1 MSTDAI
7 AVIGLSVRAPDAGD
21 ADEFWRNLLA
31 GRNSI
36 HRLSEEQLL
45 AAGEDPALIK
55 DPHYIA
61 ARPLLDDVG
70 GFDHTYFGISPR
82 ESELRNPQHRL
93 FLELCS
99 TALQHAGYEPSRYDG
114 EIGVYGGCASDTYV
128 DDHIRADPELL
139 AQVGDMVALVSNNID
154 YLATYT
160 SYRLGLDGPS
170 LNVRTA
176 CSTSLV
182 ATHLACQALRL
193 GDCDIALAGGVEIE
207 TPYGRGYRHVA
218 GGIDS
223 ADGYCRPLDSEASGT
238 VFGSGG
244 GVVVL
249 KRLADAL
256 ADGDP
261 VHAVI
266 RGSAVNNDGAARPGF
281 TAPSSEG
288 QSRVIAEALAV
299 AGVAPDTVSYV
310 ELHGTGTQ
318 MGDPVE
324 VHGLHQAMLAVA
336 DSELRTGSCAIGS
349 VKSNLGHLGPAS
361 GIVGL
366 IKTVLALHHE
376 SIPPTI
382 NVRTPNPQ
390 LRLEETPFEV
400 ADTVLPWPRTAGA
413 PRRAGV
419 SSFGFGGTNA
429 HVVLEE
435 APSPAPQ
442 PERPERTELLVWS
455 GTDREAAGAVRA
467 RLATSLA
474 ALPDGAAADVA
485 LTAQTGRRALP
496 VRAAL
501 TFTRPAEAARLLAD
515 PDTAPT
521 ALSDGTPRR
530 PVFALPGQGSQHP
543 RAAAGLAAELPDF
556 DTRVRECLG
565 MFSDA
570 LGTDLIRMWQEE
582 SDPAAVARTVHA
594 QPLLFSVEFALAR
607 SLGVLGVEPAA
618 LVGHSVGEVVA
629 ATLAGVLPLADAV
642 RFVARRAELMQG
654 MPPGRMLAV
663 AAGEDVVR
671 ELLVPG
677 VAVSAVNGP
686 GQVVVG
692 GPAESVAA
700 FREILAG
707 RGVQGRLLSTSHAFH
722 TPMMAP
728 AVAELTDLLAGCAL
742 RAPEIPVLSAATG
755 RPLTDAQATSPRFW
769 AEQLVQPVL
778 FGHALDTLAGEEPAR
793 ILEVGPGQA
802 LSSLIRRHPGLR
814 DAGHRAVGCLPRPAD
829 AADGDRTAFLTALA
843 HAWCDGA
850 DVEWEALPRPK
861 DAHRVVLPGYPYR
874 RREFWLPYAAGGRPA
889 AAPSAAGD
897 AREDARDVVPEQA
910 PREAVPEEPAR
921 EAPAPG
927 RPVLALPGWRPDR
940 HVPAAARR
948 TPGSRGHALVLTPEE
963 PDAARELLTAVQL
976 AGYRA
981 VPVAEGDTYEAAD
994 YRGTLRRGHP
1004 EDVTAYLDHLAQHS
1018 VDVRLLVHGRA
1029 FAEPHPDTSGPAGGT
1044 SRTALD
1050 ASLWSLVELFQAA
1063 AGRRDQDNRPLPL
1076 AVLTRSAV
1084 DVTGGE
1090 PLSPARAAACA
1101 LARSAALETG
1111 AGQVR
1116 LIDVGH
1122 VPAAVLATELA
1133 APATADAAVALRGA
1147 RRWLPDRTEYPADGP
1162 VGTLLEE
1169 RGVYLV
1175 TGGLGALGLAVARAL
1190 AHTGLRP
1197 RLALLG
1203 RGADRP
1209 ERRERIASTVAALE
1223 AAGAEVTLHAA
1234 DVCDAAAMRGV
1245 FDALRARY
1253 GAVHGVLHTAGVA
1266 GGGLLRTRSRA
1277 DMEAVLAAKVTGTLV
1292 LRELVA
1298 TTPGVRFLTLFSSRA
1313 ALNGLLGSA
1322 DYAAAN
1328 AFMDAVAIGTPPG
1341 APVTVSVNWPAW
1353 HGIGMAGTT
1362 PDHPAPDGGTHW
1374 RTVVAP
1380 DDWLV
1385 AEHRLQGRALL
1396 PGAAYFDLLVRAVR
1410 EAGGADDLDP
1420 VVIEDLMLSEPLF
1433 VAEPTDLTV
1442 TLTET
1447 AEGAWQA
1454 TVLAATGGAAP
1465 TTHARARVRVDRAL
1479 TADRPGTDPATLGA
1493 GWPAVTPGAPEGATT
1508 EFVFGERFGCVRA
1521 AHRETEVTVGRLE
1534 LAAEHLADLDTHP
1547 VHPVLLDR
1555 SLALNLPA
1563 GDFVPFTCRRAVVY
1577 GELPGRLTARMVRRP
1592 ERAGRSTVDAELY
1605 DDLGRAVVV
1614 VSGYTK
1620 IALTGE
1626 TPAPAVRGVPSPEE
1640 PPIGLTSGITLDEGI
1655 DALMRLLTEHV
1666 PAQVAVVPAEEWTPV
1681 APDDR
1686 GAPVEEAHGIRA
1698 TAPEAVVVRP
1708 ESPVEAEP
1716 APRPPAPEPDDA
1728 VSAVVRLLGETLGAG
1743 EIKPDDDFFALGGDS
1758 LTAVQLASR
1767 LQDRFGVAV
1776 SVADLFDAPTPA
1788 ALAEVVVTRRQ
1799 EAGA

>member
-7 AVIGLSVRAPDAGD
+7 AVIGLSVRAPDAAD

-36 HRLSEEQLL
+36 HRLSDDQLL
-45 AAGEDPALIK
+45 AAGEDPELIK
-55 DPHYIA
+55 DPHYIP

-70 GFDHTYFGISPR
+70 GFDNTFFGISPR

-128 DDHIRADPELL
+128 DDHIRADPELI

-193 GDCDIALAGGVEIE
+193 GDCDMALAGGVEIE

-261 VHAVI
+261 VYAVI

-299 AGVAPDTVSYV
+299 ADVDPDTVSYV

-336 DSELRTGSCAIGS
+336 TGDLRPGSCAIGS

-366 IKTVLALHHE
+366 IKTVLALHRE

-382 NVRTPNPQ
+382 NVRVPNPQ
-390 LRLEETPFEV
+390 LRLEQTPFKI
-400 ADTVLPWPRTAGA
+400 ADAVLPWPRTAGA

-435 APSPAPQ
+435 APNPAPV

-455 GTDREAAGAVRA
+455 GTDREAEGAVRA

-474 ALPDGAAADVA
+474 ALPDTAAADVA

-496 VRAAL
+496 ARAAL
-501 TFTRPAEAARLLAD
+501 AFTRPAEAARLLAD

-521 ALSDGTPRR
+521 AMSDGTRR
-530 PVFALPGQGSQHP
+530 RLVFALPGQGSQHP
-543 RAAAGLAAELPDF
+543 RAAAGLAAHLPDF
-556 DTRVRECLG
+556 DARVRECLAL
-565 MFSDA
+565 FSDA
-570 LGTDLIRMWQEE
+570 LGTDLTKMWQEE
-582 SDPAAVARTVHA
+582 TDPAAVARTVHA

-607 SLGVLGVEPAA
+607 SLGLLGVEPAA

-629 ATLAGVLPLADAV
+629 ATLAGVVPLADAV

-663 AAGEDVVR
+663 AAAEDLVR
-671 ELLVPG
+671 DLLVPE

-692 GPAESVAA
+692 GPAEAVEA

-742 RAPEIPVLSAATG
+742 RAPEIPVISAATG
-755 RPLTDAQATSPRFW
+755 RPLDDAQATSPRFW
-769 AEQLVQPVL
+769 AEQLVEPVL
-778 FGHALDTLAGEEPAR
+778 FGHALDTLAGQDPAR
-793 ILEVGPGQA
+793 VLEVGPGQA

-814 DAGHRAVGCLPRPAD
+814 DAGHRAVGCLPRPRD
-829 AADGDRTAFLTALA
+829 AADGDWPAFLEALA

-850 DVEWEALPRPK
+850 DVEWEALPRPR
-861 DAHRVVLPGYPYR
+861 DTRRVALPAYPYR

-889 AAPSAAGD
+889 PAVGGPATPTA
-897 AREDARDVVPEQA
+897 EDAR
-910 PREAVPEEPAR
+910 RAVPEPPRQDSTAPGPR
-921 EAPAPG
+921 DSTAPA

-948 TPGSRGHALVLTPEE
+948 TPGSRGHAVVLTPAD

-976 AGYRA
+976 AGYRTL
-981 VPVAEGDTYEAAD
+981 PVAEGGAYEAAD
-994 YRGTLRRGHP
+994 YRGTVRRGHP
-1004 EDVTAYLDHLAQHS
+1004 DDVTAYLDHLARRG

-1029 FAEPHPDTSGPAGGT
+1029 FAEPLPDVPE
-1044 SRTALD
+1044 ALHE
-1050 ASLWSLVELFQAA
+1050 ALWSLVELFQAG
-1063 AGRRDQDNRPLPL
+1063 AGRRDADNRPLPL
-1076 AVLTRSAV
+1076 AVVIRSAV
-1084 DVTGGE
+1084 DVTGAEG
-1090 PLSPARAAACA
+1090 LSPAHAAACA
-1101 LARSAALETG
+1101 LARSAALEAG

-1116 LIDVGH
+1116 LIDVGN
-1122 VPAAVLATELA
+1122 VPTAVLAAELA
-1133 APATADAAVALRGA
+1133 APASPDAAVALRGA
-1147 RRWLPDRTEYPADGP
+1147 RRWLPDRTEYTADGP

-1169 RGVYLV
+1169 RGVYVV
-1175 TGGLGALGLAVARAL
+1175 TGGLGAIGLAVAQAL

-1203 RGADRP
+1203 RRADRP
-1209 ERRERIASTVAALE
+1209 EEYERIAPALAAME

-1234 DVCDAAAMRGV
+1234 DVCDAEAVRGV
-1245 FDALRARY
+1245 FDRLRARH

-1292 LRELVA
+1292 LREIVA
-1298 TTPGVRFLTLFSSRA
+1298 DTPGVRFLTLFSSRA

-1322 DYAAAN
+1322 DYAAGN
-1328 AFMDAVAIGTPPG
+1328 AFMDAVALGAPPG

-1353 HGIGMAGTT
+1353 HGVGMAGTA
-1362 PDHPAPDGGTHW
+1362 PDHPAEDDAAHW
-1374 RTVVAP
+1374 STVLAP
-1380 DDWLV
+1380 GDWLV

-1410 EAGGADDLDP
+1410 EVGGADDLDP

-1433 VAEPTDLTV
+1433 VPEPTEVTV
-1442 TLTET
+1442 TLAET
-1447 AEGAWQA
+1447 AEGDWQA
-1454 TVLAATGGAAP
+1454 TVRAAAGGAPA
-1465 TTHARARVRVDRAL
+1465 TVHARARVRVDRSL
-1479 TADRPGTDPATLGA
+1479 TADRPTVDAAALGR
-1493 GWPAVTPGAPEGATT
+1493 GWPAVTPGAPEGAAT

-1521 AHRETEVTVGRLE
+1521 AFRETDVTVGRLE
-1534 LAAEHLADLDTHP
+1534 LAPEHLADLDTHP

-1555 SLALNLPA
+1555 ALALNLPA
-1563 GDFVPFTCRRAVVY
+1563 GDFVPFTCRRAVVH
-1577 GELPGRLTARMVRRP
+1577 GEVPGQVTARMVRRP
-1592 ERAGRSTVDAELY
+1592 ERTGRSTVDAELY
-1605 DDLGRAVVV
+1605 DDLGRAVVT

-1620 IALTGE
+1620 IALGGE
-1626 TPAPAVRGVPSPEE
+1626 SAVARAERAAPQE
-1640 PPIGLTSGITLDEGI
+1640 PPIGLTSGITPDEGI

-1666 PAQVAVVPAEEWTPV
+1666 PAQVAVVPAEEWAPAPPV
-1681 APDDR
+1681 RETVAAAP
-1686 GAPVEEAHGIRA
+1686 
-1698 TAPEAVVVRP
+1698 VRP
-1708 ESPVEAEP
+1708 EQPAVREEVRAPGEP
-1716 APRPPAPEPDDA
+1716 RPAPEPDDPGPA
-1728 VSAVVRLLGETLGAG
+1728 PDDPGSDDPVSAVVRLLGETLGAG

-1767 LQDRFGVAV
+1767 LQDRFRVSV

-1788 ALAEVVVTRRQ
+1788 ALAEVVVARQ
-1799 EAGA
+1799 REAGA

>member
-1 MSTDAI
+1 MSSDAI
-7 AVIGLSVRAPDAGD
+7 AVIGLSVRVPDAAD

-36 HRLSEEQLL
+36 HRLSDEQLL
-45 AAGEDPALIK
+45 AAGEDPELLK
-55 DPHYIA
+55 DPHYIP

-70 GFDHTYFGISPR
+70 GFDNTFFGISPR

-99 TALQHAGYEPSRYDG
+99 TALQHAGYEPSRYEG
-114 EIGVYGGCASDTYV
+114 GIGVYGGCASDTYV

-160 SYRLGLDGPS
+160 SYRLGLNGPS

-249 KRLADAL
+249 KRLADAI

-261 VHAVI
+261 VYAVI
-266 RGSAVNNDGAARPGF
+266 KGSAINNDGAERPGF

-288 QSRVIAEALAV
+288 QSRAIAEALAV
-299 AGVAPDTVSYV
+299 ADVDPDTVSYV

-324 VHGLHQAMLAVA
+324 IDGLHQAMLAVA
-336 DSELRTGSCAIGS
+336 SGELRPGACAIGS

-361 GIVGL
+361 GIVGM

-390 LRLEETPFEV
+390 LRLEQTPFRV
-400 ADTVLPWPRTAGA
+400 ADAVLPWPRTAGA

-435 APSPAPQ
+435 APDPVPAPA
-442 PERPERTELLVWS
+442 RPERTELLVWS
-455 GTDREAAGAVRA
+455 GTDQEAEGQVRA
-467 RLATSLA
+467 RLAEFLG
-474 ALPDGAAADVA
+474 ALPDEAAADVA
-485 LTAQTGRRALP
+485 FTSQTGRRALP
-496 VRAAL
+496 ARAAL
-501 TFTRPAEAARLLAD
+501 TFSRPAEAARLLAD
-515 PDTAPT
+515 PGAAPT
-521 ALSDGTPRR
+521 ALSDGTRR
-530 PVFALPGQGSQHP
+530 RLVFALPGQGSQHP
-543 RAAAGLAAELPDF
+543 RAAVGLAAQLPEF
-556 DTRVRECLG
+556 DSRVRECLSL
-565 MFSDA
+565 FSDA
-570 LGTDLIRMWQEE
+570 LEIDMLKVWQEE
-582 SDPAAVARTVHA
+582 SDPEAVARTVHA
-594 QPLLFSVEFALAR
+594 QPLLFCVEYALAR
-607 SLGVLGVEPAA
+607 TLGAAGLQPAA
-618 LVGHSVGEVVA
+618 LIGHSVGEVVA
-629 ATLAGVLPLADAV
+629 ATLAGVMPLADAV
-642 RFVARRAELMQG
+642 RFVARRAELMQS

-663 AAGEDVVR
+663 AAPEDLVR
-671 ELLVPG
+671 ELLVPE

-686 GQVVVG
+686 RQVVVG
-692 GPAESVAA
+692 GPAEAVEAL
-700 FREILAG
+700 REVLAG

-728 AVAELTDLLAGCAL
+728 AVAELTGLLAGCTL
-742 RAPEIPVLSAATG
+742 RVPEIPVISAATG
-755 RPLTDAQATSPRFW
+755 RPLDPAQATSPRFW
-769 AEQLVQPVL
+769 AEQLVEPVL
-778 FGHALDTLAGEEPAR
+778 FGHALDTLAGQEPAR

-802 LSSLIRRHPGLR
+802 LSSLIRRHPGMR
-814 DAGHRAVGCLPRPAD
+814 DAGHRAVGCLPRAGEPAG
-829 AADGDRTAFLTALA
+829 AEADWPTLLAALA

-850 DVEWEALPRPK
+850 DVDWEALPRPQGT
-861 DAHRVVLPGYPYR
+861 HRVALPTYPYR
-874 RREFWLPYAAGGRPA
+874 RREFWLPYAAGKRRPA
-889 AAPSAAGD
+889 PAAELPAPRRDETPAAPVAL
-897 AREDARDVVPEQA
+897 PE
-910 PREAVPEEPAR
+910 
-921 EAPAPG
+921 

-940 HVPAAARR
+940 HAPAADRR
-948 TPGSRGHALVLTPEE
+948 TPGSRGHAVVLTPAD
-963 PDAARELLTAVQL
+963 PIAARELVTAVQL

-981 VPVAEGDTYEAAD
+981 VPVTEGDAYEAAG
-994 YRGTLRRGHP
+994 YRGTVRRGHP
-1004 EDVTAYLDHLAQHS
+1004 EDLAAYLGHLAELT

-1029 FAEPHPDTSGPAGGT
+1029 CATPADGAADAPE
-1044 SRTALD
+1044 ALD
-1050 ASLWSLVELFQAA
+1050 EALWSVVELFQAA
-1063 AGRRDQDNRPLPL
+1063 ARQRDADRRQLPL
-1076 AVLTRSAV
+1076 TVVTRSAV
-1084 DVTGGE
+1084 DVTGAE
-1090 PLSPARAAACA
+1090 RLSPARAAACA
-1101 LARSAALETG
+1101 LVRSAALESG

-1116 LIDVGH
+1116 LIDVGD
-1122 VPAAVLATELA
+1122 VPPAVLAAELTGSSD
-1133 APATADAAVALRGA
+1133 PAVALRGS
-1147 RRWLPDRTEYPADGP
+1147 RRWLPDRTEYETTGA

-1169 RGVYLV
+1169 RGVYVV
-1175 TGGLGALGLAVARAL
+1175 TGGLGAIGLAVAQAL
-1190 AHTGLRP
+1190 AHTGLHP
-1197 RLALLG
+1197 RLALMG
-1203 RGADRP
+1203 RRADRP
-1209 ERRERIASTVAALE
+1209 EERERIAPMVAAME

-1234 DVCDAAAMRGV
+1234 DVSDARAVRGV
-1245 FDALRARY
+1245 FDELLSRY

-1277 DMEAVLAAKVTGTLV
+1277 DMETVLSAKVTGTLV
-1292 LRELVA
+1292 LREVVA
-1298 TTPGVRFLTLFSSRA
+1298 RTPGVRFLTLFSSRA

-1328 AFMDAVAIGTPPG
+1328 AFMDAVAHSALPG
-1341 APVTVSVNWPAW
+1341 APVTVSVNWPTW
-1353 HGIGMAGTT
+1353 HEVGMAGGAPERPAEPEREDARWTT
-1362 PDHPAPDGGTHW
+1362 L
-1374 RTVVAP
+1374 VAP
-1380 DDWLV
+1380 DDWIV

-1410 EAGGADDLDP
+1410 DAGGADDLDP

-1433 VAEPTDLTV
+1433 VAEPTEVTVALTR
-1442 TLTET
+1442 T
-1447 AEGAWQA
+1447 AEGSWSA
-1454 TVLAATGGAAP
+1454 TVRAAAGGGRP
-1465 TTHARARVRVDRAL
+1465 TVHARARVRVDRSLA
-1479 TADRPGTDPATLGA
+1479 ADRPNADLTVLSR
-1493 GWPAVTPGAPEGATT
+1493 GWPAVAPGAPQGSSTDFT
-1508 EFVFGERFGCVRA
+1508 FGERFGCVRA
-1521 AHRETEVTVGRLE
+1521 AYREDDVTVGRLE

-1577 GELPGRLTARMVRRP
+1577 GEVAGQLMVRMVRRP

-1605 DDLGRAVVV
+1605 DDLGRAVVT

-1626 TPAPAVRGVPSPEE
+1626 QPAPPRSEPPVREE
-1640 PPIGLTSGITLDEGI
+1640 PVAIGLTSGITLDEGI
-1655 DALMRLLTEHV
+1655 DMLMRLLTEHV
-1666 PAQVAVVPAEEWTPV
+1666 PAQVAVVPAQEWTPV
-1681 APDDR
+1681 EASVTAAPTAAQQTPPAL
-1686 GAPVEEAHGIRA
+1686 APVAL
-1698 TAPEAVVVRP
+1698 APARDD
-1708 ESPVEAEP
+1708 AGQEP
-1716 APRPPAPEPDDA
+1716 PQAPEPADDA
-1728 VSAVVRLLGETLGAG
+1728 LTEVVRLLGETLGLD
-1743 EIKPDDDFFALGGDS
+1743 EIKPDDDFFGVGGDS
-1758 LTAVQLASR
+1758 LTAVQLVSR
-1767 LQDRFGVAV
+1767 LQDRFGVPM
-1776 SVADLFDAPTPA
+1776 SVADLFDAPTPG
-1788 ALAEVVVTRRQ
+1788 ALAEVVAARQ
-1799 EAGA
+1799 KGAGA

>member
-7 AVIGLSVRAPDAGD
+7 AVIGLSVRAPDAAD

-45 AAGEDPALIK
+45 AAGEDPELIK
-55 DPHYIA
+55 DPHYIP

-70 GFDHTYFGISPR
+70 GFDNTFFGISAR

-154 YLATYT
+154 YLATYA

-170 LNVRTA
+170 INVRTA

-299 AGVAPDTVSYV
+299 ADVDPDTVSYV

-336 DSELRTGSCAIGS
+336 TGELRPGSCAIGS

-366 IKTVLALHHE
+366 IKTVLALRHE
-376 SIPPTI
+376 HIPPTI

-390 LRLEETPFEV
+390 LHLEQTPFKV
-400 ADTVLPWPRTAGA
+400 ADAVLPWPRTAGS

-435 APSPAPQ
+435 APEPAPV
-442 PERPERTELLVWS
+442 PERAERTELLVWS
-455 GTDREAAGAVRA
+455 GTDRAAEEAVRA

-474 ALPDGAAADVA
+474 ALPDEAAADVA
-485 LTAQTGRRALP
+485 FTAQTGRRALP

-501 TFTRPAEAARLLAD
+501 TFTRPAEAARLLAG

-521 ALSDGTPRR
+521 ALSDGTRR
-530 PVFALPGQGSQHP
+530 RLVFALPGQGSQHP
-543 RAAAGLAAELPDF
+543 RAAADLAAALPDF
-556 DTRVRECLG
+556 DTRVRECLAL
-565 MFSDA
+565 FSDA
-570 LGTDLIRMWQEE
+570 LGADLTKMWQEE
-582 SDPAAVARTVHA
+582 ADPTVVARTVHA

-607 SLGVLGVEPAA
+607 SLGLLGVEPAA

-629 ATLAGVLPLADAV
+629 ATLAGVIPLADAV

-663 AAGEDVVR
+663 AAAEEVVR
-671 ELLVPG
+671 DLLVPE

-692 GPAESVAA
+692 GPAEAVEA
-700 FREILAG
+700 FRKILAE

-742 RAPEIPVLSAATG
+742 RAPEIPVISAATG
-755 RPLTDAQATSPRFW
+755 RPLEAAQATSPRFW
-769 AEQLVQPVL
+769 AEQLVEPVL
-778 FGHALDTLAGEEPAR
+778 FGHALDTLVGQDPAR
-793 ILEVGPGQA
+793 VLEVGPGQA

-814 DAGHRAVGCLPRPAD
+814 DAGHRAVGCLPRPAK
-829 AADGDRTAFLTALA
+829 AAAGDWPTFLEALA

-850 DVEWEALPRPK
+850 DVEWEALPRPL
-861 DAHRVVLPGYPYR
+861 DTRRVPLPAYPYR

-889 AAPSAAGD
+889 PAAGD
-897 AREDARDVVPEQA
+897 ARE
-910 PREAVPEEPAR
+910 AVPERPAR
-921 EAPAPG
+921 DATATGHAADPESPEAPGSPAAPEH
-927 RPVLALPGWRPDR
+927 PVLALPGWRPDG

-948 TPGSRGHALVLTPEE
+948 TPGSRGHAVVFTPAD

-976 AGYRA
+976 AGYRT
-981 VPVAEGDTYEAAD
+981 VPVAEGGTYEAAD
-994 YRGTLRRGHP
+994 YRGTVRRGHP
-1004 EDVTAYLDHLAQHS
+1004 EDVTAYLDQLSQAA

-1029 FAEPHPDTSGPAGGT
+1029 FAEPLPDEPE
-1044 SRTALD
+1044 ALEE
-1050 ASLWSLVELFQAA
+1050 ALWSLVELFQSA
-1063 AGRRDQDNRPLPL
+1063 AGRRDADNRPLPL
-1076 AVLTRSAV
+1076 AVVTRSAI
-1084 DVTGGE
+1084 DVTGAE
-1090 PLSPARAAACA
+1090 RLSPARAAACA
-1101 LARSAALETG
+1101 LARSAALEAG

-1116 LIDVGH
+1116 LIDAGH
-1122 VPAAVLATELA
+1122 VPAAVLAGELA
-1133 APATADAAVALRGA
+1133 VPGSADAAVALRGT
-1147 RRWLPDRTEYPADGP
+1147 RRWLPDRTEYAADGP

-1169 RGVYLV
+1169 RGVYVV
-1175 TGGLGALGLAVARAL
+1175 TGGLGAIGLAVARAL

-1203 RGADRP
+1203 RKAGRP
-1209 ERRERIASTVAALE
+1209 GERARIAPMVAAME

-1234 DVCDAAAMRGV
+1234 DVCDAAAVRGV
-1245 FDALRARY
+1245 FEELRARY

-1277 DMEAVLAAKVTGTLV
+1277 DMEAVLAAKVTGTSV
-1292 LRELVA
+1292 LREIVTA
-1298 TTPGVRFLTLFSSRA
+1298 TPGVRFLALFSSRA

-1328 AFMDAVAIGTPPG
+1328 AYMDAVAVGAPPG
-1341 APVTVSVNWPAW
+1341 APVTVSIDWPAW
-1353 HGIGMAGTT
+1353 HGVGMAGTAL
-1362 PDHPAPDGGTHW
+1362 DQPAREGGTRWH
-1374 RTVVAP
+1374 TVVAP
-1380 DDWLV
+1380 GDWIV

-1410 EAGGADDLDP
+1410 EAGDADDLDP

-1433 VAEPTDLTV
+1433 VAEPTDIAV
-1442 TLTET
+1442 TLAKT
-1447 AEGAWQA
+1447 AEEAWDA
-1454 TVLAATGGAAP
+1454 TVLATAGGAPP
-1465 TTHARARVRVDRAL
+1465 TVHARARVRVDRAL
-1479 TADRPGTDPATLGA
+1479 TADRPGTDPAALGA
-1493 GWPAVTPGAPEGATT
+1493 GWPAVTPGAPEGAST

-1521 AHRETEVTVGRLE
+1521 ARREDDVTVGRLE
-1534 LAAEHLADLDTHP
+1534 LAPEHLADLDTHP

-1555 SLALNLPA
+1555 ALALNLPA
-1563 GDFVPFTCRRAVVY
+1563 GDFVPFTCRRAVVH

-1592 ERAGRSTVDAELY
+1592 ERPGRSTVDAELY
-1605 DDLGRAVVV
+1605 DDLGRAVIT

-1620 IALTGE
+1620 IALDGQA
-1626 TPAPAVRGVPSPEE
+1626 PAPAARTVAREE

-1666 PAQVAVVPAEEWTPV
+1666 PPQVAVVPAEEWTP
-1681 APDDR
+1681 ARPAREPD
-1686 GAPVEEAHGIRA
+1686 RA
-1698 TAPEAVVVRP
+1698 AAVQPGRTVVRE
-1708 ESPVEAEP
+1708 ESPQP
-1716 APRPPAPEPDDA
+1716 QPPQQPQQPVQTRTPSTGPGPGPDDA
-1728 VSAVVRLLGETLGAG
+1728 VSTVVRLLGETLGEG

-1767 LQDRFGVAV
+1767 LQDRFGIAM

-1788 ALAEVVVTRRQ
+1788 ALAEVVVARQ
-1799 EAGA
+1799 REAGA